1 MLRYKGLKHL
11 HEDGGTSI
19 LILKAD
25 SLSERTNCS
34 QRKQAP
40 NFQIFPLYPKQNESV
55 FGGRRHQHLALSFYG
70 CFHRFSHFQRLK
82 VHFLFLSLSV

>member
-34 QRKQAP
+34 ERKQAP
-40 NFQIFPLYPKQNESV
+40 NFQSSKFSLYIQSKMNLYSAA
-55 FGGRRHQHLALSFYG
+55 GDTNI
-70 CFHRFSHFQRLK
+70 
-82 VHFLFLSLSV
+82 